1 MKVDKI
7 NKEIKERRRTARWFD
22 GRERINGLP
31 RETKWISNSQTPVKN
46 HSLSQKKDDINNNV
60 NTLYCDSFNSAYK
73 VDKKSICLL

>member
-31 RETKWISNSQTPVKN
+31 RETKWISNSQTPVK
-46 HSLSQKKDDINNNV
+46 K
-60 NTLYCDSFNSAYK
+60 TLAYAK
-73 VDKKSICLL
+73 ER